1 MAADLSPDFRVD
13 LRQLKRGLAEN
24 KQTLQAAVK
33 AARRTVAARLA
44 EIVKAETPVAS
55 GKLKSTVKG
64 ITAAAKVG
72 SKAAPYA
79 WAAFWSSAQVQNAG
93 YETGPRGAPHGF
105 LFAGY
110 RDDVREEL
118 TDLMRDELAEVV
130 GKLNAA

>member
-1 MAADLSPDFRVD
+1 MTAVIEPRFEVD
-13 LRQLKRGLAEN
+13 LRQLKKNLAEN

-33 AARRTVAARLA
+33 TARRTVAARLA

-55 GKLKSTVKG
+55 GKLKSTAKG

-79 WAAFWSSAQVQNAG
+79 WAAFWRSPQVQNAG
-93 YETGPRGAPHGF
+93 YELGPRGAPHGF
-105 LFAGY
+105 IFAGY

-130 GKLNAA
+130 GRLNA